1 MNWDIADREIL
12 LILFESHGE
21 IDVYSFYEKYHLL
34 PARILSS
41 IRKLQEL
48 SVVVFNSESMLI
60 SLTDSGRIWVVANRR
75 EIFMRKIDMVW
86 RSPPSSY
93 VRPQIPVLEPYV
105 PKRRYISK
113 KFFNSLVPKV

>member
-1 MNWDIADREIL
+1 MIWDVADREIL
-12 LILFESHGE
+12 LVLFESYGE
-21 IDVYSFYEKYHLL
+21 VDVYSFHEKYHLL

-48 SVVVFNSESMLI
+48 SVVVFNSDSMLI

-86 RSPPSSY
+86 RVPPSSY
-93 VRPQIPVLEPYV
+93 VRPQIRVLEPYV

-113 KFFNSLVPKV
+113 KFFDSLVPKI